1 MKTPFDNSHQE
12 AGFTLIEVLV
22 AVSIMA
28 SLTAVMWISVS
39 SMFQT
44 RDVVTERFE
53 RYQIMRVSMDRI
65 SRELASAYLAG
76 PEHGGEEIPGEEED
90 QRTGLQGG
98 EQDGEEAGGLNQ
110 RDQDDIVQYGM
121 IGREDEISFTA
132 FAHVRTVEGELA
144 SRHAEIS
151 YFLERRRSDEGELV
165 NSLMRREDVTPD
177 DDIEDGGEV
186 YTMIPNVEEIEFEYW
201 DPGPVRLGTK
211 EEVAEE
217 GKWKDQWDTT
227 KSEFAGRMPT
237 RMRITVTLPPENERS
252 EPKTFQTQV
261 QLETTEV
268 LEF

>member
-1 MKTPFDNSHQE
+1 MKTPFDHPQHPS
-12 AGFTLIEVLV
+12 GFTLIEVLT

-44 RDVVTERFE
+44 RDVVTARFE

-65 SRELASAYLAG
+65 ARELSSAYLAG
-76 PEHGGEEIPGEEED
+76 PEHGGEEIPGEEEAP
-90 QRTGLQGG
+90 QAGAQNANG
-98 EQDGEEAGGLNQ
+98 QDSSAENQ
-110 RDQDDIVQYGM
+110 RDQDEIIQYGM
-121 IGREDEISFTA
+121 IGRDDEISFTA
-132 FAHVRTVEGELA
+132 FAHVRTIEGEMA
-144 SRHAEIS
+144 SQHAEVG
-151 YFLERRRSDEGELV
+151 YFLERRRTDEGRLV

-177 DDIEDGGEV
+177 DDLTEGGEV
-186 YTMIPNVEEIEFEYW
+186 YTMIPHVEEIEFEYW
-201 DPGPVRLGTK
+201 DAGPVRLGTK

-217 GKWKDQWDTT
+217 GRWKDQWDTT

-237 RMRITVTLPPENERS
+237 RIRITVTLPPENERS
-252 EPKTFQTQV
+252 EEKTFQTQV